1 MRPSA
6 ALAVATAAATA
17 ATVAA
22 PAHADTRA
30 LLAADTFV
38 STAPGSL
45 DANAVDVAWSAH
57 LEWRDGTRRAAVV
70 DYVERES
77 LIGSDPRRELHD
89 LAYTDHTLGAW
100 SVTVGRYRVPGGYWL
115 IADGAAIGRRSGN
128 LEVSVFGGNR
138 SFTNARVETLL
149 TAHPRPLPLV
159 GASLVTRGDVAAAVA
174 YVYTADR
181 VTLYRGDAGAGD
193 VTAETRTP
201 EQFVDAELVA
211 AIGAHG
217 FLTGGATA
225 GSRYLVTYPSDAARL
240 TADPTLQNVWF
251 GSQAAYAMLD
261 ERVGAWRLAGT
272 LTAERTQLG
281 QVADPG
287 ALAAITGSF
296 VEASA
301 RATWRV
307 PKTWRVDARYRA
319 RVWADGGQ
327 AHRAQVAAEWRQG
340 DLDVQAS
347 AGLDVHHD
355 LARSPGYTS
364 SRSLL
369 YRASIGRK
377 TMTNE
382 LAGGVAAV
390 SALGDETAATVPAD
404 NAPDTNGERAP
415 FTLEARSYAFVH
427 AFGTRGAWFGGVD
440 GEADLHGDG
449 VRVLA
454 QIGWAR

>member
-1 MRPSA
+1 MRRSALVA
-6 ALAVATAAATA
+6 ALVLVA
-17 ATVAA
+17 
-22 PAHADTRA
+22 PRAHADTRA
-30 LLAADTFV
+30 LLAADTFI

-45 DANAVDVAWSAH
+45 DADAVDVAWSAH
-57 LEWRDGTRRAAVV
+57 LEWRDGTRRAAIV

-77 LIGSDPRRELHD
+77 LIGGDPRRELHD

-100 SVTVGRYRVPGGYWL
+100 SFTLGRFRVPGGYWL
-115 IADGAAIGRRSGN
+115 IADGAAIGRRRGN

-149 TAHPRPLPLV
+149 TLHPRPLPLV
-159 GASLVTRGDVAAAVA
+159 GASLVTRGDVQAALA

-181 VTLYRGDAGAGD
+181 ITIYRGDDGGD
-193 VTAETRTP
+193 VIAESRKP
-201 EQFVDAELVA
+201 EQFVDAELVV

-240 TADPTLQNVWF
+240 TDDPTLQNVWF

-261 ERVGAWRLAGT
+261 ERVGAWRFAGT

-307 PKTWRVDARYRA
+307 PRTWRVDTRYRA

-327 AHRAQVAAEWRQG
+327 AHRAQVAAEWRAG
-340 DLDVQAS
+340 DLDVQGS
-347 AGLDVHHD
+347 VGLDLHHN
-355 LARSPGYTS
+355 LATSPGYTS
-364 SRSLL
+364 SQSLL
-369 YRASIGRK
+369 YRASVGRK
-377 TMTNE
+377 TAATE
-382 LAGGVAAV
+382 VSVGVAAV
-390 SALGDETAATVPAD
+390 SALGDETATNVPAD
-404 NAPDTNGERAP
+404 NVPDTNGERAP
-415 FTLEARSYAFVH
+415 YTFEARSYAFVH
-427 AFGTRGAWFGGVD
+427 AFGTHGPWFGGVD